1 MKRKADKK
9 KIRPPARKE
18 EKRGWQNSAVE
29 LAMQQGE
36 RSDDEEKSQATQCPL
51 KPAGGAYKGIKRRA
65 DSGEA
70 GEQVEMKGG

>member
-1 MKRKADKK
+1 MKWKADKK

-18 EKRGWQNSAVE
+18 EKRGWQNSADE

-36 RSDDEEKSQATQCPL
+36 RSDDEKSQATQCPL
-51 KPAGGAYKGIKRRA
+51 KPAGGAYKGIKPRA